1 MEIFFSDEKIK
12 DVLNI
17 LDYNQVVIKINN
29 LDYLVSDS
37 RVIDSLITHD
47 LQSVFTEEQ
56 KYIRDLFDYFFNKL
70 NQFQIYIDTDLVR
83 EKDVITYLKY
93 YLNILD
99 RTNKTKTKIYIKT
112 IMRYIEFY
120 NFEINFIRR
129 FD

>member
-1 MEIFFSDEKIK
+1 
-12 DVLNI
+12 
-17 LDYNQVVIKINN
+17 VIKINN